1 MLTVLRALTIVT
13 LHALR
18 GALGAVSQASEA
30 LKRALEG
37 EAVVEL
43 TIDGVHVKAPAGT
56 SVLEAVLRSGREIP
70 HFCYHPKL
78 QVVGSCRMCQVEVQ
92 GMPKLAISCAT
103 LVAEG
108 MEVFTASDR
117 ATKARKAVLEF
128 LLLNHPL
135 DCPVCDKGGECPL
148 QDYTL
153 KYGPGESRYVE
164 EKIHRIKHQP
174 IGPYVIF
181 DAERCI
187 LCTRCVRFC
196 QDVVGTAELGVFSRA
211 DQSEIGLSPGRSLD
225 NKYSGNV
232 IDLCP
237 VGALTSRDYRFKARP
252 WDLVKQVP
260 SICGL
265 CSAGCNIIVDVRHKE
280 PEQQILRIR
289 PRINDDVNGHW
300 ICDEGRFGFHFAQ
313 DAGRIA
319 EPLIRRD
326 VGFQPASWNE
336 AIEHVADALSR
347 VLRERGPESIGV
359 IASSRLTNE
368 EAFILR
374 RLFGESLGVPNI
386 DYRVTRHQ
394 EPGGDVPEDH
404 LLRRTDKYP
413 NSVGMGSMGIVP
425 QAGGMGTKEMLTAA
439 AERRLAALFVFEEDL
454 VAALSAEC
462 AVSEALNNLDLLVVH
477 DLFMTGTAKLA
488 HVVLPAMSFYEKDG
502 TFSNFKGRVQRLRP
516 ALEPFAQTI
525 PLADILRRIAR
536 LLGLAATEGTPEEVW
551 NDVAQSVPGY
561 AGMTYDSIGD
571 LGEQAGAQGDPP

>member
-1 MLTVLRALTIVT
+1 M
-13 LHALR
+13 
-18 GALGAVSQASEA
+18 E
-30 LKRALEG
+30 KKPF
-37 EAVVEL
+37 VEL
-43 TIDGVHVKAPAGT
+43 TIDGVSAKVAAGT
-56 SVLEAVLRSGREIP
+56 SILEAVLRSGREIP

-108 MEVFTASDR
+108 LEVFTASDR

-135 DCPVCDKGGECPL
+135 DCPICDKGGECPL

-174 IGPYVIF
+174 IGPHVIF

-196 QDVVGTAELGVFSRA
+196 QDVVRTSELGVFSRA
-211 DQSEIGLSPGRSLD
+211 DRSEIGLTAGRSLD

-265 CSAGCNIIVDVRHKE
+265 CSAGCNISVDVRHKE
-280 PEQQILRIR
+280 PEQQLLRIR
-289 PRINDDVNGHW
+289 PRINDDANGHW

-313 DAGRIA
+313 DAGRLS
-319 EPLIRRD
+319 EPLIRREGELQP
-326 VGFQPASWNE
+326 VGWNA
-336 AIEHVADALSR
+336 AIEHVGDALTGI
-347 VLRERGPESIGV
+347 VRERGPGAIGV

-368 EAFILR
+368 EAFLIR

-386 DYRVTRHQ
+386 DYRVARYQ
-394 EPGGDVPEDH
+394 EAGGDAPEDH
-404 LLRRTDKYP
+404 LLRRTDKSP
-413 NSVGMGSMGIVP
+413 NSVGMRSMGMMP
-425 QAGGMGTKEMLTAA
+425 GAGAMGTREMLTAA
-439 AERRLAALFVFEEDL
+439 AERRLAALFIFEQDL

-462 AVSEALNNLDLLVVH
+462 AVSEALKHLDLLVVH
-477 DLFMTGTAKLA
+477 DLFMTATAKLA
-488 HVVLPAMSFYEKDG
+488 HVVLPALSFYEKDG
-502 TFSNFKGRVQRLRP
+502 TFTNFKGRVQRLRP
-516 ALEPFAQTI
+516 ALEPFGEAI
-525 PLADILRRIAR
+525 PLAEILGR
-536 LLGLAATEGTPEEVW
+536 LSNRLGLATMDGSPEEIW
-551 NDVAQSVPGY
+551 STVACSVPAY
-561 AGMTYDSIGD
+561 AAMTYESIGD
-571 LGEQAGAQGDPP
+571 LGEQAGAQGANP